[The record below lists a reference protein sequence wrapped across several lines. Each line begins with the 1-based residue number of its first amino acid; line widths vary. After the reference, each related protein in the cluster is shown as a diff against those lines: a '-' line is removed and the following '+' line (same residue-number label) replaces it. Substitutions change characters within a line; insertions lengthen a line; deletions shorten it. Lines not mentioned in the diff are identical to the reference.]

1 MRHLRIFL
9 AAIVMAFS
17 ASAHASPPLDIDKI
31 VIQQREIRA
40 DLIAGTGRY
49 DQMPASKREEI
60 VKKQD
65 DLLRMLEGKA
75 TSDDLSEDQRVTV
88 LNSLESI
95 EAAISSEEGE
105 RKVCTR
111 ERTLG
116 SNRLTRVCRTEAQMA
131 AEREQAREQLDRDPQ
146 LTR

>member
-1 MRHLRIFL
+1 MLNLRIFI
-9 AAIVMAFS
+9 AAIVVAFTMP
-17 ASAHASPPLDIDKI
+17 AHANQSLDIDKI
-31 VIQQREIRA
+31 VTQQREIRA
-40 DLIAGTGRY
+40 DLMAGTGRY
-49 DQMPASKREEI
+49 EQMPASKRQEI

-75 TSDDLSEDQRVTV
+75 TSDDLSEDQRVAV
-88 LNSLESI
+88 RNSLESI

-105 RKVCTR
+105 RKICRR

-131 AEREQAREQLDRDPQ
+131 AERDRAREQLDRDA
-146 LTR
+146 RK